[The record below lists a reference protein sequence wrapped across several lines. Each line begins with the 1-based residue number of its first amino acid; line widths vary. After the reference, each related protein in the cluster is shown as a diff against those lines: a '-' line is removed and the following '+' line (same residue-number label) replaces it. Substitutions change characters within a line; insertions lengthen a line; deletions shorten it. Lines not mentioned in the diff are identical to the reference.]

1 MEFWTNK
8 SEVKNY
14 EILSHDLD
22 LKNTSYLNTSNKK
35 ILKIKA
41 KNLQLKDGFA

>member
-8 SEVKNY
+8 SEIKNY
-14 EILSHDLD
+14 EILSNDLD

-35 ILKIKA
+35 IIKMKA
-41 KNLQLKDGFA
+41 KNLQLKDGFP